1 MTTEYQVLLLPD
13 YLSFELPLQR
23 LAFFAFP
30 NVACEFVLS
39 FVAFVLVRPETFE
52 ILRKKNK

>member
-1 MTTEYQVLLLPD
+1 MTVYQVLLLPD

-30 NVACEFVLS
+30 NVACEFALS
-39 FVAFVLVRPETFE
+39 FVAFVLVRLETFE
-52 ILRKKNK
+52 ILRK